1 MPIDKL
7 SAYAFATG
15 AVANSLGY
23 TPANKAGDTFTG
35 NVVFSANATVTGAA
49 TFSNTITITGNAT
62 FSNTVT
68 VSNTITFSDSTT
80 LASSPVGLK
89 NILINGDMRVWQKG
103 TDLNP
108 AVTGNAT
115 TTADRWTTQYV
126 DFSPRIRQ
134 VADTI
139 SGENVDTAE
148 ITKLSGAYTACEFS
162 QKVESTTAKYL
173 RGQVVT
179 FSFWIRKVGSTF
191 GSHNFDAWIGDSE
204 TVDDTVWTN
213 TRTVDRS
220 RATKI
225 TVSPTTFTDTNWQK
239 VTITRT
245 LSADTNTIYCT
256 IYTQNTPTNEGVRI
270 AKCQLELGRYST
282 PFERRPYGM
291 ELSMCQR
298 YYHFLGG
305 DTPYQSIN
313 TCVWYGSTDA
323 VGFFRHPVEMRGIPT
338 IAKTGNWSTLGGG
351 GSASQT
357 VNADQNSSKT
367 TQLGFTGGSGGTS
380 GQGTTLRGNNDSS
393 LRVTFNAEF

>member
-7 SAYAFATG
+7 SANAFATG

-49 TFSNTITITGNAT
+49 AFSNTVAVTGNVT

-80 LASSPVGLK
+80 IASSPVGLK

-108 AVTGNAT
+108 ATTGNAVT
-115 TTADRWTTQYV
+115 TVDRWTTQYV
-126 DFSPRIRQ
+126 DFSPRIRK
-134 VADTI
+134 VEDTI
-139 SGENVDTAE
+139 SGETVDTAE
-148 ITKLSGAYTACEFS
+148 ITKLSGTYASCELS
-162 QKVESTTAKYL
+162 QKVETTTAKYL

-179 FSFWIRKVGSTF
+179 FSFWIKKVGSTF

-204 TVDDTVWTN
+204 TADDTGWTN
-213 TRTVDRS
+213 QRTADRS

-225 TVSPTTFTDTNWQK
+225 AVSPTTFTDTNWQK

-245 LSADTNTIYCT
+245 LSSDTNTIYCS

-270 AKCQLELGRYST
+270 AKCQLELGRYAT

-291 ELSMCQR
+291 ELLMCQR
-298 YYHFLGG
+298 YYCSLNNSLIGRTESAG
-305 DTPYQSIN
+305 VATMVSQYPAQ
-313 TCVWYGSTDA
+313 
-323 VGFFRHPVEMRGIPT
+323 MRSAPTAAYNGLVLRVPGI
-338 IAKTGNWSTLGGG
+338 ADY
-351 GSASQT
+351 T
-357 VNADQNSSKT
+357 VNAILTNSSTLNGILISFDAASDFHNPQTIMGSPT
-367 TQLGFTGGSGGTS
+367 TPFPYGL
-380 GQGTTLRGNNDSS
+380 L
-393 LRVTFNAEF
+393 LNAEF